1 MAEKAEWRGLPSG
14 YMQVEYIE
22 SSGTQY
28 IDSMFKPNQDTRVVL
43 DFQVTA
49 ENSDLSA
56 NVVFG
61 ARSSAS
67 SKAFAVQWNTS
78 NDNFQHFYNNGYD
91 NLDFGK
97 FDIRQIV
104 EMNKNVFSL
113 NGETHTRTYASFQC
127 AYALYLFALNNAGTV
142 AFYSKM
148 RLYSCQIY
156 DNGTLI
162 RDYVPCLNASGT
174 AGLYDM
180 ANGVF
185 YTNAG
190 TGGFV
195 PGVIVQKLKR
205 AYISDDGIYNKV
217 KKRFLTDDNAVY
229 RKIKKA
235 FITVGGVYRP
245 CWSDEDIVYYGSI
258 AGLSEGR
265 TGLAGAMIDN
275 YALFAGGYG
284 GPDEDGDYIYYNT
297 VDAYDA
303 SLTRRTAGDLSYG
316 VTAPAATTLGGRAL
330 IGGGV
335 CFWWDGDVF
344 NNYYVDAYDKSLT
357 RSSAPNLG
365 TGRGGLSA
373 TTVGN
378 YALFAGGTEYTEYED
393 EDDYYRSD
401 VDAYNSSLTKVAVSN
416 LSDEVHSPA
425 ATTVGNYALIGGGQL
440 FYGGRTPM
448 DAYDASLTKTSL
460 ARLPEYAYVYVAAT
474 VGDYAVFFGNNKIFA
489 YDKSLTLTE
498 VSNGAFGGYPVA
510 ATSLQS
516 FALFGGGAPFRIV
529 SVDKSLTVSL
539 VKRFDE
545 SRGRPGAATVGDFAL
560 FAGGYK
566 YESIYDAE
574 YFLKYVEAF
583 QYSKGE

>member
-1 MAEKAEWRGLPSG
+1 MAKKAYIGADNFTRRELPSG
-14 YMQVEYIE
+14 YTQVLYIE

-43 DFQVTA
+43 DFQMTA

-148 RLYSCQIY
+148 RMYSCQIY

-162 RDYVPCLNASGT
+162 RDYVPCLNANGT
-174 AGLYDM
+174 AGLYDVI
-180 ANGVF
+180 NGVF
-185 YTNAG
+185 YENAG
-190 TGGFV
+190 TGSFAVG
-195 PGVIVQKLKR
+195 
-205 AYISDDGIYNKV
+205 
-217 KKRFLTDDNAVY
+217 AVY
-229 RKIKKA
+229 ASGVARKIKRDYIGIDDVARRVKKA
-235 FITVGGVYRP
+235 YIGIGGVARP
-245 CWSDEDIVYYGSI
+245 WQVSDEVVYYGSI

-265 TGLAGAMIDN
+265 TGLVGAMIDN

-284 GPDEDGDYIYYNT
+284 GPDEDGNYIYYKT

-303 SLTRRTAGDLSYG
+303 SLTRRTAGNLSYR
-316 VTAPAATTLGGRAL
+316 VTTPAATTLGGRAL

-393 EDDYYRSD
+393 EDDDYRSD

-516 FALFGGGAPFRIV
+516 FALFGGGTPFRIV

-545 SRGRPGAATVGDFAL
+545 SRGSPGAATVGDFAL

>member
-1 MAEKAEWRGLPSG
+1 MAKKAYIGADNFTRRELPSG
-14 YMQVEYIE
+14 YTQVLYIE

-28 IDSMFKPNQDTRVVL
+28 IDTGFTPNQDTRVVA
-43 DFQVTA
+43 DFELTA
-49 ENSDLSA
+49 SDATAFPFCGRTASNKNAFGLYWYTNSKFYAIYGSAQYAFSTTEGAARHSCDL
-56 NVVFG
+56 
-61 ARSSAS
+61 
-67 SKAFAVQWNTS
+67 
-78 NDNFQHFYNNGYD
+78 
-91 NLDFGK
+91 
-97 FDIRQIV
+97 
-104 EMNKNVFSL
+104 NKNVATI
-113 NGETHTRTYASFQC
+113 NGETYTFTQETFTSTVTMAM
-127 AYALYLFALNNAGTV
+127 FARNSGGTITK
-142 AFYSKM
+142 YPSIRM
-148 RLYSCQIY
+148 YSCRIY

-185 YTNAG
+185 YGNAG
-190 TGGFV
+190 TGSFTVG
-195 PGVIVQKLKR
+195 
-205 AYISDDGIYNKV
+205 
-217 KKRFLTDDNAVY
+217 AVY
-229 RKIKKA
+229 ASGVARKIKRDYIGIDDVARRVKKA
-235 FITVGGVYRP
+235 YIGIGGVARP
-245 CWSDEDIVYYGSI
+245 WQVSDEVVYYGSI
-258 AGLSEGR
+258 AGLSKGR

-303 SLTRRTAGDLSYG
+303 SLTRRTAGDLNYG
-316 VTAPAATTLGGRAL
+316 VTTPAATTLGGRAL

-378 YALFAGGTEYTEYED
+378 YALFAGGTEFTEYED
-393 EDDYYRSD
+393 EDDDYRSD

-440 FYGGRTPM
+440 FYGGKTPM

-545 SRGRPGAATVGDFAL
+545 SRGGPGAATVGDFAL